1 MGKVVNITEAASIG
15 LHSMVLITQT
25 KGQINVNE
33 IAERTASSKFHIAK
47 ILQKLVKDN
56 YLISHRGPSGGFML
70 AKPPETISLLNIYEC
85 IEGEINLAECP
96 INKPTCPFSKCIFG
110 KLTIK
115 MTREFRDYL
124 DSKYLSD
131 FVDY

>member
-1 MGKVVNITEAASIG
+1 MGKVVNISEAASIG

-47 ILQKLVKDN
+47 ILQKLVKGN
-56 YLISHRGPSGGFML
+56 YLVSQRGPSGGFML

-85 IEGEINLAECP
+85 IEGEINLSECP
-96 INKPTCPFSKCIFG
+96 INRPTCPFSRCIFG
-110 KLTIK
+110 KLTIN
-115 MTREFRDYL
+115 MTRDFRDYL
-124 DSKYLSD
+124 SSKMLSD
-131 FVDY
+131 FVNY

>member
-47 ILQKLVKDN
+47 ILQKLVRDN
-56 YLISHRGPSGGFML
+56 YLTSQRGPSGGFTL
-70 AKPPETISLLNIYEC
+70 AKPPETISLLNIYES
-85 IEGEINLAECP
+85 IEGKINLSECP
-96 INKPTCPFSKCIFG
+96 INRPTCPFSKCIFG
-110 KLTIK
+110 KLTIE
-115 MTREFRDYL
+115 MTRDFKDYL
-124 DSKYLSD
+124 SSKFLSD
-131 FVDY
+131 FLDY